1 MRCRVGAGR
10 RRRKWKAVGERRRI
24 AWEFMTTTALTIRD
38 FRPEDAEA
46 VAAAHRAGREHLV
59 MTAEALL
66 WLNARQ
72 DSDQHFRTF
81 VAELDGRV
89 VGGVRCGLVLGTS
102 TTGVGYANGSVLPG
116 FRRRGAATALLAA
129 AERHLSGHGVT
140 EMHTWLDDEAAS
152 LAFAAA
158 RGYRLGRTAQFGA
171 RDLTLPL
178 PQAPVRPAGVE
189 LRPGTDW
196 ADDPRPLFLVEADAI
211 RDEPGEVAMDAL
223 EYEEWL
229 RADWARPD
237 LDLGLITVAVVDGV
251 PAAFT
256 MVQTDG
262 VDRYWS
268 AFTACRREFRG
279 RGLARLAKLES
290 LRLAAAAG
298 YRRAYTSNDTTNAPM
313 LAVNSWLGYERC
325 AGERK
330 GIKRLV

>member
-1 MRCRVGAGR
+1 
-10 RRRKWKAVGERRRI
+10 
-24 AWEFMTTTALTIRD
+24 MTTTALTIRD
-38 FRPEDAEA
+38 FRPQDAEA

-89 VGGVRCGLVLGTS
+89 VGGVRCGLMLGTS

-140 EMHTWLDDEAAS
+140 EMHTWLDDEPAS